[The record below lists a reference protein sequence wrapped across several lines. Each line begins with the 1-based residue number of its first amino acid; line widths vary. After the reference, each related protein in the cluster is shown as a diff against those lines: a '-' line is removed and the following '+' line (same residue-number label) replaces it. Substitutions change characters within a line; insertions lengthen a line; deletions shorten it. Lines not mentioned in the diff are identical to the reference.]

1 MSRPAPVTP
10 SGHEADPAGK
20 RLRELLVPDRCAVLV
35 QELQEG
41 VVGPISRL
49 TALTEVVHE
58 SSLLLYAARVLG
70 VARRVGVPVIH
81 CTAENL
87 PQGLGRNT
95 NARLFVAARKLAM
108 ENHPGSESVRPVSD
122 LGPFDTDIAL
132 PRFHGLSPLTGSAL
146 DSLLRNSGVR
156 ARCDGCLPECCDT
169 EPRLRR
175 RESVVSSGSGVRCRC
190 RRPTRVRST
199 DDGVHPVSCLHDRVE
214 RRDRRCVGLNRRA
227 GSVRSQWTEPSVD
240 RERPVSSGCRTISG
254 RGR

>member
-49 TALTEVVHE
+49 SALAEVVHE
-58 SSLLLYAARVLG
+58 SSLLPHAAKVLG

-95 NARLFVAARKLAM
+95 NARLFVAARKLGM

-122 LGPFDTDIAL
+122 LGPFDTDIVL
-132 PRFHGLSPLTGSAL
+132 PRFHGLSPLTGSSL

-156 ARCDGCLPECCDT
+156 VL
-169 EPRLRR
+169 
-175 RESVVSSGSGVRCRC
+175 VVMGVSLNVAIPNLVFDAVNRSYQVVLVSDAVAGVPQEYGAQMIEHTLSLVCTIASS
-190 RRPTRVRST
+190 
-199 DDGVHPVSCLHDRVE
+199 E
-214 RRDRRCVGLNRRA
+214 
-227 GSVRSQWTEPSVD
+227 EIVD
-240 RERPVSSGCRTISG
+240 AWA
-254 RGR
+254 